1 MEFLLPQR
9 NSLSSY
15 ITHFIQPLANNL
27 PSHIKD
33 RKHFLNLL
41 ENLPPLP
48 TNALLVATDVT
59 SQYTN
64 IKHDD
69 DISAVT
75 HLMEK

>member
-64 IKHDD
+64 IQHDD